1 MVPEFGALHPV
12 SGIHRGLALGGA
24 VKLQHADSPEGP
36 WLDVPAGQAPTR
48 RYVRRLDESVEE
60 QADRRTH
67 ELLERRRAERRA
79 ADSTWRG
86 PERRQADRRSG
97 TVGRINDV
105 ESLDS

>member
-36 WLDVPAGQAPTR
+36 WLDVPLGQAPTR
-48 RYVRRLDESVEE
+48 RYVRRLDETVEE

-79 ADSTWRG
+79 ADAAWRG
-86 PERRQADRRSG
+86 PERRQCERRSG
-97 TVGRINDV
+97 TAGRLNDV
-105 ESLDS
+105 VSLGS